1 MGRNRIVGAPY
12 QPTVVTAD
20 VTTEYAFDLYL
31 VDQEFGTP
39 VAITLDP
46 NAVHGDRVKIQD
58 AANIA
63 AAQGITVLASPNQ
76 TILNGYGGSLLI
88 NANGGSVT
96 LTYDQTLGGWVP
108 TPSCSGSAGAAPGTA
123 AYNPSWYA
131 LTNIYWDPAGTSG
144 GNDTNSGEEGAPVLT
159 WAEIIRRYGSFTPIM
174 PYGQT
179 TIVHML
185 SAQPAGQ
192 DPVVFE
198 PILSGAG
205 SYAVIGTLTV
215 FAAAFTSGT
224 ITQPVKAAGGTPL
237 RVAGMPS
244 GVTAGMWVVNQTTGG
259 ASFIDSVVGGVAT
272 MGQPYNLASITTV
285 GNLSQPVLDNTWA
298 TGNTLVVYDVPP
310 NINLKRFVPTGGDLT
325 SASIGSCGW
334 VQYISIADP
343 SGIGA
348 SMYAHTCNAGAM
360 NILSACVVNPRLQ
373 VDEPVGRLAQAG
385 LYACFMNGASNIVTG
400 GHGDIFGGSFVNG
413 VSIYAAVYMETS
425 LLHGTCLF
433 YGIGILLNG
442 QYSDGNI
449 QVYGGNVEM
458 NGGPI
463 WGSFSITLEPGGV
476 WWNATASTWQS
487 LILTSGALKFGGATS
502 GWTVSGGTLT
512 PNVSITPANI
522 DANGGVFDLKTGA
535 RFCNTS

>member
-179 TIVHML
+179 TIVHM
-185 SAQPAGQ
+185 
-192 DPVVFE
+192 
-198 PILSGAG
+198 
-205 SYAVIGTLTV
+205 
-215 FAAAFTSGT
+215 
-224 ITQPVKAAGGTPL
+224 
-237 RVAGMPS
+237 
-244 GVTAGMWVVNQTTGG
+244 
-259 ASFIDSVVGGVAT
+259 
-272 MGQPYNLASITTV
+272 
-285 GNLSQPVLDNTWA
+285 
-298 TGNTLVVYDVPP
+298 
-310 NINLKRFVPTGGDLT
+310 
-325 SASIGSCGW
+325 
-334 VQYISIADP
+334 
-343 SGIGA
+343 
-348 SMYAHTCNAGAM
+348 
-360 NILSACVVNPRLQ
+360 
-373 VDEPVGRLAQAG
+373 
-385 LYACFMNGASNIVTG
+385 
-400 GHGDIFGGSFVNG
+400 
-413 VSIYAAVYMETS
+413 
-425 LLHGTCLF
+425 
-433 YGIGILLNG
+433 
-442 QYSDGNI
+442 
-449 QVYGGNVEM
+449 
-458 NGGPI
+458 
-463 WGSFSITLEPGGV
+463 
-476 WWNATASTWQS
+476 
-487 LILTSGALKFGGATS
+487 
-502 GWTVSGGTLT
+502 
-512 PNVSITPANI
+512 
-522 DANGGVFDLKTGA
+522 
-535 RFCNTS
+535 